1 MRLGNRS
8 AGSGI
13 LTAGSTPEV
22 EAQGALQCLVGTPEG
37 VEEEEAGGQRGEE
50 NQDTTEE
57 DHRDVQAQ
65 GDHMVQTWE
74 DWANRQ

>member
-1 MRLGNRS
+1 MRKCLP

-22 EAQGALQCLVGTPEG
+22 ETKRALQGLIGAPEG

-50 NQDTTEE
+50 HQDAAEE
-57 DHRDVQAQ
+57 EHGDVE
-65 GDHMVQTWE
+65 HKVT
-74 DWANRQ
+74 